1 MAIEKNIYLP
11 HVLKLLWD
19 TEELKEI
26 FNIKI
31 FQAGAPKFGILSITD
46 KRAIIVLENQP
57 DHQIDFKRTLRIYS
71 IRLSSIIEVEKTE
84 ESLRISSKNHGLE
97 LFFSAGEETETRIQD
112 ALDLLQMKKQE
123 SRSLS
128 DIWRKFLRQ
137 KE

>member
-1 MAIEKNIYLP
+1 MAVDKNIYLP

-19 TEELKEI
+19 TEELKDI

-31 FQAGAPKFGILSITD
+31 YQSGNPKFGILSLTD

-71 IRLSSIIEVEKTE
+71 IRLTSIIEVLETE

-97 LFFSAGEETETRIQD
+97 LFFEYGDETTAKLQE
-112 ALDLLQMKKQE
+112 ALGLLLHKKKE

-128 DIWRKFLRQ
+128 DIWRKFLKQ
-137 KE
+137 